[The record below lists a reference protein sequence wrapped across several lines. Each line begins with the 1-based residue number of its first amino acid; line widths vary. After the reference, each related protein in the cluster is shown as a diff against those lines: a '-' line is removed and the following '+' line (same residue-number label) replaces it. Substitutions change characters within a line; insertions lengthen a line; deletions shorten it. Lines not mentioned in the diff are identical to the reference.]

1 MSENKKELWR
11 KRWLGSINELTS
23 IELQRKSWM
32 DRKTSNP
39 HWSFVEFMCSYFDDL
54 VIDNDYQEQLKESW
68 ISNSEFEIIKN
79 WHNAL
84 SNYESPTT
92 DHDREAILEDEN
104 WQKIVGLG
112 LEAKRKLSEHLEND
126 ELKILNER
134 IDY

>member
-23 IELQRKSWM
+23 IELQKKSWM
-32 DRKTSNP
+32 DKKTSNP

-84 SNYESPTT
+84 SNYKSPTT

-112 LEAKRKLSEHLEND
+112 LEAKRKLSEHLENE